1 MASAVY
7 PYNAKAI
14 IGQLRS
20 VLVSLA
26 FGGMSRVLPRAWP
39 LVGPMS
45 YSVTVGWS
53 LSVWGRFSPPT
64 PFCFPIGTPVS
75 TLPFFLYINKYHT
88 RD

>member
-14 IGQLRS
+14 IVQLRS
-20 VLVSLA
+20 VLVCLA

-53 LSVWGRFSPPT
+53 LSVWDRFFFTDTVLFLNRYSCLDAPIL
-64 PFCFPIGTPVS
+64 FP
-75 TLPFFLYINKYHT
+75 LY
-88 RD
+88 